1 MKINFRSYFL
11 LLFICTNCASYESV
25 KTVGKIGNSLA
36 DYKPINDDVVFLCYS
51 MQRIN
56 HTNQFPCDTLEVR
69 SRKLNA
75 GIDTLVAYSNG
86 LLLAIQEND
95 FDLSDAIAGTV
106 KAGNAAHWI
115 NVSDNQLAGLTG
127 VAGGIQKLVVK
138 GVKRRAIRH
147 TINSV
152 KESVDTVCIAM
163 IEMVALQ
170 KQSFNNYAAGV
181 NQRFV
186 VDSVFRAQLA
196 GKNANALASLNINSD
211 VLFLSKKYVRD
222 ELAKLNQAEK
232 AIKAF
237 QAAHRILGKQSSKIG
252 KKEDAKVIVQMIT
265 SIKDIYKGVENFKTP
280 ATSN

>member
-1 MKINFRSYFL
+1 MKTHFLSFFL
-11 LLFICTNCASYESV
+11 LLCICTACASYESV
-25 KTVGKIGNSLA
+25 KTVGKIGGTLT
-36 DYKPINDDVVFLCYS
+36 DYKSVNDDVVFLCHS
-51 MQRIN
+51 MQRID

-69 SRKLNA
+69 SAKLNA

-95 FDLSDAIAGTV
+95 FNLSDAIEGTV

-115 NVSDNQLAGLTG
+115 NVGDNQLAGLTG
-127 VAGGIQKLVVK
+127 VAGGIQKLIVK
-138 GVKRRAIRH
+138 GVKRRAVRR

-152 KESVDTVCIAM
+152 KGSVDTVCSAM
-163 IEMVALQ
+163 LGMVALQ
-170 KQSFNNYAAGV
+170 KQSFKNYEAGV

-211 VLFLSKKYVRD
+211 VLFLSKKYVR
-222 ELAKLNQAEK
+222 EETAKLNQAEK

-237 QAAHRILGKQSSKIG
+237 QSAHRIIGKQSSRIG
-252 KKEDAKVIVQMIT
+252 KKEDAKVMVQIIT
-265 SIKDIYKGVENFKTP
+265 SIKDIYKGVEKLKTP
-280 ATSN
+280 ANSN